1 MRLIGR
7 EKLHQLRGSGAEA
20 EKWLRAWVAE
30 VASAHWRHPS
40 DVTDQFPN
48 ARHQG
53 EGCFL
58 FPIGICPHAIRLQVA
73 FAQGIALISD
83 LNTYDVTHGS

>member
-7 EKLHQLRGSGAEA
+7 EKLDQLRGSGAEA
-20 EKWLRAWVAE
+20 ERWARAWVAE
-30 VASAHWRHPS
+30 VASAHWRHPG

-53 EGCFL
+53 QGRFL
-58 FPIGICPHAIRLQVA
+58 FPIGACQLAIQLQIA

-83 LNTYDVTHGS
+83 LHIYDVTYES